1 MAESDVVA
9 VTAALKLGLLLLA
22 VPVVAITVTGLLTS
36 LLQAVTQLQDSSLA
50 FVPKLAVGVLA
61 VWLAGPWMLTLLSQ
75 FTQALWLHGGAG

>member
-1 MAESDVVA
+1 MAESDVIA